1 MQNEIESSAVVRLL
15 ENQAQVLN
23 YRAQWGKTSTVQ
35 DSRAKAQSP
44 RTWTNEVIDTVLSIG

>member
-1 MQNEIESSAVVRLL
+1 MQNEIESSAVVWLL

-35 DSRAKAQSP
+35 DSRAKVQELGQM
-44 RTWTNEVIDTVLSIG
+44 R